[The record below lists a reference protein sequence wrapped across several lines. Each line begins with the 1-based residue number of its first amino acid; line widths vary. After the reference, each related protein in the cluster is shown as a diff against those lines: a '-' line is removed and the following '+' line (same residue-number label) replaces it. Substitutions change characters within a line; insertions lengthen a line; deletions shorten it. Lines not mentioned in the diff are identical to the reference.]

1 MVRGPFYISLCW
13 LVLLTLDARFAEAQ
27 PVPEDTAHSPSD
39 VLSDVPSGYGPWY
52 DTEQP
57 REAVTCLHSLRSH
70 CQGVYAGV
78 ELVIVKP
85 YWEDE
90 VDTLRE
96 ETIQDGDPSTRNEI
110 VELLD
115 PDYSCGLS
123 PRIYLGYRNCDG
135 LGTRVRYW
143 YYNASAN
150 PLAVSQETGQGDQI
164 QIDDKL
170 LNAGLQVQALDWEAT
185 KRLSDGR
192 FSLDLNGGVRYAK
205 TKLHASFNTEQ
216 RQLGEDPHIR
226 LFYAG
231 RAAFEGVGPTISA
244 EGYHRLGNSNFSVVG
259 NLRGSLLF
267 GNSRLNAEIRNFAR
281 DDDQWQLDTEQ
292 QYANQG
298 KDDLVPVIEA
308 QFGAEYGRQV
318 GRGRLAIRALMEG
331 QWWGIATPGASFSRD
346 VQGAI
351 DVGRDP
357 FDTGRDLGFFGVT
370 AAVIYDF

>member
-13 LVLLTLDARFAEAQ
+13 LVLLTLGAQPVEAQ
-27 PVPEDTAHSPSD
+27 PVPEDTASSPSD
-39 VLSDVPSGYGPWY
+39 VLSDMPSGYGPWY

-57 REAVTCLHSLRSH
+57 REAVTRQHSLRSH

-96 ETIQDGDPSTRNEI
+96 QIDDPITRNEI
-110 VELLD
+110 LSLLD

-123 PRIYLGYRNCDG
+123 PRIYVGTRDCDG

-143 YYNASAN
+143 YYNESAN
-150 PLAVSQETGQGDQI
+150 PLAFTEVTEEFGQTTISDS
-164 QIDDKL
+164 L
-170 LNAGLQVQALDWEAT
+170 LKARLQVQALDWEAT
-185 KRLSDGR
+185 KRLLDGR
-192 FSLDLNGGVRYAK
+192 FALELSGGVRYAK
-205 TKLHASFNTEQ
+205 TKVHASFDFQQQIQGPFPFDT
-216 RQLGEDPHIR
+216 
-226 LFYAG
+226 FTSYVG

-244 EGYHRLGNSNFSVVG
+244 EGYHRLGNGNFSVVG

-267 GNSRLNAEIRNFAR
+267 GNSSFRAESTTSQTGSPSVLRL
-281 DDDQWQLDTEQ
+281 L
-292 QYANQG
+292 ANQG

-308 QFGAEYGRQV
+308 QFGAEYARQV
-318 GRGRLAIRALMEG
+318 GHGRLAVRGLMEG
-331 QWWGIATPGASFSRD
+331 QWWGVATPGASFARNLS
-346 VQGAI
+346 
-351 DVGRDP
+351 DVGTVSLDQ
-357 FDTGRDLGFFGVT
+357 FTTGRDIGFFGVT